1 MDSFLICI
9 RPFFLSALNMIPYE
23 ELYPTPIHTSRS
35 EARLRRQTIS
45 HKEKILE
52 ALLLQLTARIL

>member
-23 ELYPTPIHTSRS
+23 ELYPTPIHTSVAFTTNAQRVWQAGLSLRS
-35 EARLRRQTIS
+35 AS
-45 HKEKILE
+45 
-52 ALLLQLTARIL
+52 ASADNFP